1 MGQDGTNGMNSL
13 RTWSPSGADPVFTHL
28 SPSPKRPGTQKIHT
42 WDQGDE
48 VSVDR
53 GRVTVKAF
61 TGHTAAALPPRF
73 FRWGHQGSGRSS
85 PTTEVTRPDLN

>member
-13 RTWSPSGADPVFTHL
+13 RTWSPSGASPVFTLL

-42 WDQGDE
+42 WNQGDE
-48 VSVDR
+48 VSVDQ

-61 TGHTAAALPPRF
+61 TGHTAAALSPRF

-85 PTTEVTRPDLN
+85 PMTEVTRPDLN